1 MTTTDPIAAFLGEGD
16 YDGEKSEALKFPTL
30 GTTHRGT
37 ISKEPKVIETED
49 KFGKNGGRPVQK
61 LLVTLTIEGTEYALW
76 VQGQMRQAIK
86 EAIDAAGRGLAVG
99 GVLAVKY
106 AEDKDTGKPQPDE
119 GLPGEVRAAGPGRG
133 ARRRRLLRRSGRA
146 GRAGRQHGALLR
158 WPPCR

>member
-106 AEDKDTGKPQPDE
+106 AEDKDTGKPQPMK
-119 GLPGEVRAAGPGRG
+119 VYRAKYEPPAPAAAPDVDDFFGGP
-133 ARRRRLLRRSGRA
+133 AA
-146 GRAGRQHGALLR
+146 PAA
-158 WPPCR
+158 PAANTEPF